1 MDSPLKDRRR
11 SIGEIADEDPLSLR
25 RKTVTLKDIHRR
37 LDILEDWAFNHQE
50 RYEKDILRVL
60 ENFMA
65 SENFVVIVKR
75 LLQHNEV
82 RSAIYDLKNQIVGE
96 IVSAIFQNRALWLF
110 AAGVILLLMGYDL
123 KTIKDFLRAL
133 LA

>member
-1 MDSPLKDRRR
+1 MDSPLKDGRR
-11 SIGEIADEDPLSLR
+11 SIGEIADEGQLNLQ
-25 RKTVTLKDIHRR
+25 RKTDTLKDVLRR
-37 LDILEDWAFNHQE
+37 LDVVEEWAFNHQE

-60 ENFMA
+60 ENFME
-65 SENFVVIVKR
+65 SENFVVIIKR

-82 RSAIYDLKNQIVGE
+82 KTAIYDLKNQIVGE

-110 AAGVILLLMGYDL
+110 AAGVVLLLMGYDL